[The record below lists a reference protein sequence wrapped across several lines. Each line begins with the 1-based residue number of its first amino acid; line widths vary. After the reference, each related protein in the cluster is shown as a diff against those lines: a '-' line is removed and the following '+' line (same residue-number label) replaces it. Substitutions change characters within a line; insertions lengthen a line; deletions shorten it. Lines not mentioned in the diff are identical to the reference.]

1 MPGRRRNGKG
11 YVVLRDTDPGED
23 DIAIPQARTIT
34 LSANHCR
41 IQQTPRSPQKSCRFA
56 QPAPCYHWNPSPQYD
71 LEELDDRSQ
80 HTHIAEFAPAQA
92 SDVAA
97 KVASKRYPTSVSVI
111 VVIFHANLMN
121 RVGCPS
127 SRVVWEDQGRS
138 RLPGGVFIRDV
149 EVRGPWRL
157 EAGNVYVVQRP
168 VWCVPMR

>member
-34 LSANHCR
+34 LSANHRC

-80 HTHIAEFAPAQA
+80 HTHIAEFAPAHQR
-92 SDVAA
+92 
-97 KVASKRYPTSVSVI
+97 KLRMWLP
-111 VVIFHANLMN
+111 
-121 RVGCPS
+121 
-127 SRVVWEDQGRS
+127 
-138 RLPGGVFIRDV
+138 RL
-149 EVRGPWRL
+149 L
-157 EAGNVYVVQRP
+157 
-168 VWCVPMR
+168 